1 MINRSELKTEQQNTN
16 SKNIDSMSITNILQT
31 INKEDHKIA
40 AVIEKE
46 VLKIKN
52 IIKYTINSVKSGGR
66 VFYIGAGTSGRLGVL
81 DASELRPTFS
91 LEQDIFIALIAGGEK
106 ALRNSVEGAED
117 DSKSIIKELDSHS
130 LTKKDT
136 IIGISCSG
144 AAEYVVTGLSYA
156 RKAQAKTVY
165 IVTNP
170 EPLYM
175 AKVNIFLVLDTG
187 PEIIAGSTR
196 MKAGT
201 ATKMVLNMISTTT
214 MIKLGKVYGNLM
226 VDLMAVNKKLC
237 DRGTR
242 IISQVCNISYDE
254 AEVFLK
260 NARYSVK
267 CAIVMSFLNC
277 SLKKAQEELES
288 SNGFLSKVLNGQKKI
303 T

>member
-1 MINRSELKTEQQNTN
+1 MINRSELKTEQQNNN
-16 SKNIDSMSITNILQT
+16 SKNIDSMSIANILQI
-31 INKEDHKIA
+31 INGEDHKISSI
-40 AVIEKE
+40 IEKSIS
-46 VLKIKN
+46 KIKN
-52 IIKYTINSVKSGGR
+52 IVQYTLKSVKSGGR

-91 LEQDIFIALIAGGEK
+91 LENNIFIALIAGGDK

-117 DSKSIIKELDSHS
+117 DKQSIINELKLYNITD
-130 LTKKDT
+130 KDT
-136 IIGISCSG
+136 VIGISCSG
-144 AAEYVVTGLSYA
+144 AANYVVSGLSYA
-156 RKAQAKTVY
+156 KKEKAKTVY

-170 EPLYM
+170 KPLYM
-175 AKVNIFLVLDTG
+175 VKVDILLILDTG
-187 PEIIAGSTR
+187 PEILAGSTR

-242 IISQVCNISYDE
+242 IISQVRGISHEE
-254 AEVFLK
+254 AALLLK
-260 NARYSVK
+260 KANYSVK

-277 SLKKAQEELES
+277 SLKKSQKELELS
-288 SNGFLSKVLNGQKKI
+288 GGFLSKVINGQEKI
-303 T
+303 I